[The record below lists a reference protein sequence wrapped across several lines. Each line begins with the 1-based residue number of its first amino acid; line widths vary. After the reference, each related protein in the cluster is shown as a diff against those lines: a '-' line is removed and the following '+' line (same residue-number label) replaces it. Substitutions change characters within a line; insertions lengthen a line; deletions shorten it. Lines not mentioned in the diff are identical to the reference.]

1 MSGTLVFGYDVEMAS
16 QDSVGF
22 LDGAG
27 EVHERFGVPW
37 TIYLT
42 GETVEKCT
50 DAIRACM
57 RSPLVTVAQHTYS
70 HVLLKSVYMT
80 PGDGRPVHGAAPNFF
95 KAGGTLEQIGA
106 EISNAQRVIKELL
119 EVDCQGLTG
128 PWGYYRGLVDRPDI
142 LQILRDNGIRWVRTN
157 ARDYRDCQPTPFSEQ
172 PFFFRDQGFPEIL
185 ELGIQGYQDRFYW
198 DRFDDRSHG
207 DSYQDYLFA
216 MVEETARNGWIWNL
230 CSHDH
235 GTATKREFAERCG
248 WIADLIVRAREAGLR
263 FAAAP
268 EIYADLN
275 AGAPVDGG
283 RKLSRPEDDAL
294 TVGRYDGSV

>member
-1 MSGTLVFGYDVEMAS
+1 MLFGYDVEMAS

-22 LDGAG
+22 LEGAA
-27 EVHERFGVPW
+27 ELHERFGVPW

-42 GETVEKCT
+42 GETVEQCT
-50 DAIRACM
+50 DAIRTCM
-57 RSPLVTVAQHTYS
+57 QSPLVTVAQHTYS

-95 KAGGTLEQIGA
+95 KAGGTLEQIAA
-106 EISNAQRVIKELL
+106 EVARAQRVIRELL
-119 EVDCQGLTG
+119 GVDCQGLTG

-142 LQILRDNGIRWVRTN
+142 LQILRENGIRWVRTN

-172 PFFFRDQGFPEIL
+172 PYFFSDQGFPEIL

-198 DRFDDRSHG
+198 ERFDDRSHG

-216 MVEETARNGWIWNL
+216 MVAETARNGWIWNL

-235 GTATKREFAERCG
+235 GTATKREFAEQCG
-248 WIADLIVRAREAGLR
+248 WIADLIVHAKRAGLR
-263 FAAAP
+263 FAAPA
-268 EIYADLN
+268 EIYADLKT
-275 AGAPVDGG
+275 GA
-283 RKLSRPEDDAL
+283 RTLTLSRL
-294 TVGRYDGSV
+294 TDM